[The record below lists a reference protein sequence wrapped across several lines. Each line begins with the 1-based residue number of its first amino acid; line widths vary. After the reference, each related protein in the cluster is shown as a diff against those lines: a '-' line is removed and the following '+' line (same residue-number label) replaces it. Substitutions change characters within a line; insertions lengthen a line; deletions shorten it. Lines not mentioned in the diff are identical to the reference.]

1 MKEVQKSFFH
11 MSQSI
16 FLLQKKKVKLYK
28 KIKKNLSSGNID
40 EFMSL
45 FTKYRKLW
53 MKIHKKS
60 NEHRIKLYQR

>member
-45 FTKYRKLW
+45 FTKYRKL
-53 MKIHKKS
+53 
-60 NEHRIKLYQR
+60 